1 MRWFY
6 PGLLALIAA
15 FSAQAGT
22 ETVTY
27 QYGGE
32 TYEGVYAAADNN
44 APLVLLVHDWD
55 GLTDYEVRRT
65 EMLNNAGYAV
75 FAADFYG
82 EGMRPTGVD
91 AKKHLSGALYDDR
104 DKMRGLADAALAAAG
119 SQGAQTDKVIMVGY
133 CFGGVV
139 ALEMARSGRGWQG
152 FVSLHGLLET
162 PPGQDYS
169 AVRGEILVLHGGA
182 DSMVSLDQFADLAK
196 QLEADGVSHE
206 MISYGGAPHAFT
218 VIGDKRYHPQADKR
232 AWTRL
237 LDFLENTTQ
246 E

>member
-1 MRWFY
+1 MRWINL
-6 PGLLALIAA
+6 GLLTLFAA
-15 FSAQAGT
+15 FSAHAGPA
-22 ETVTY
+22 TVTY
-27 QYGGE
+27 QYAGE
-32 TYEGVYAAADNN
+32 TYEGQYARADSD

-55 GLTDYEVRRT
+55 GLTDYEVKRT
-65 EMLNNAGYAV
+65 EMLNDAGYAV

-82 EGMRPTGVD
+82 EGVRPTGVD
-91 AKKHLSGALYDDR
+91 AKKHLSGALYEDR
-104 DKMRGLADAALAAAG
+104 DKMRGLADAALAAAE
-119 SQGAQTDKVIMVGY
+119 SQGARTDKVIMVGY
-133 CFGGVV
+133 CFGGAV
-139 ALEMARSGRGWQG
+139 ALEMARSGRDWQG
-152 FVSLHGLLET
+152 FVSLHGLLKT
-162 PPGQDYS
+162 PPGQDYN

-196 QLEADGVSHE
+196 RLEADGVSHE